1 MSVAAE
7 AKSVSCPTCHQRV
20 VTEAVVV
27 KGYVAVR
34 RYPVANRIS
43 ITKKGIVYAAV
54 RADDLDIDGVL
65 QGEAVV
71 LGTLHLKKHARVTG
85 PVRASYL
92 RVDKGASLVGP
103 VRIGPEAI
111 EELDALLPADMQ
123 PAESDVGDA

>member
-1 MSVAAE
+1 MPGPTDPRERRILCTSCNAPMSIAAE

-54 RADDLDIDGVL
+54 RADDLDIVSRRHEQAETSAPFRIRKCPQEGMV
-65 QGEAVV
+65 
-71 LGTLHLKKHARVTG
+71 THHPTPHAPG
-85 PVRASYL
+85 LAP
-92 RVDKGASLVGP
+92 
-103 VRIGPEAI
+103 
-111 EELDALLPADMQ
+111 
-123 PAESDVGDA
+123 